1 MLPDGTE
8 LRPMKARDLEA
19 VLNIIREHDEDDSE
33 EAEES
38 YEEFG
43 VEGQYV
49 LTEGGKVVGVTG
61 YRPVDVSDNS
71 YWLSWTYLAPQSRG
85 RGLGRAML
93 DQLMGILTELG
104 ARKLF
109 VNTSDYAEPDEDPL
123 YEDAHKLYEALG
135 FRLELSYKD
144 YYVAGESRL
153 TYARRLGAL
162 YGLRPKIEP
171 DEGGVELLDLFEIA
185 ETDGAFAIDWDYA
198 EDESMFSPQ
207 DLEKLSREA
216 RDAGARCVF
225 VGFPSSLVRVPE
237 VMGQAR
243 FVECGRLVDFF
254 EDGLDE
260 VHYRLDL

>member
-1 MLPDGTE
+1 MLPDGIE
-8 LRPMKARDLEA
+8 LRPMKGRDLDA
-19 VLNIIREHDEDDSE
+19 VLGIIRAHDEDDFE

-38 YEEFG
+38 YEESG

-49 LTEGGKVVGVTG
+49 LTEHGKVVGVTG
-61 YRPVDVSDNS
+61 CRPIEVSDNS
-71 YWLSWTYLAPQSRG
+71 YWLSWTYLAQEARG

-93 DQLMGILTELG
+93 DQLMADLTEQG

-144 YYVAGESRL
+144 YYAPGESRL

-171 DEGGVELLDLFEIA
+171 DDGGVELVEVFEID
-185 ETDGAFAIDWDYA
+185 ETEGAFAIDWDYA
-198 EDESMFSPQ
+198 EDESMFSAE
-207 DLEKLSREA
+207 DLERMTREA
-216 RDAGARCVF
+216 RDADARCIF
-225 VGFPSSLVRVPE
+225 IGFPSSLVRVAE
-237 VMGQAR
+237 AMKQSR